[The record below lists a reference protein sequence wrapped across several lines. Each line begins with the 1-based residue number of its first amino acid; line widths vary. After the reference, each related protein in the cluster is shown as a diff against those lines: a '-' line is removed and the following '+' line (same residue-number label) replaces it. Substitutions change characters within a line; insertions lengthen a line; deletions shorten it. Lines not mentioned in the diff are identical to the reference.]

1 MRNPKGSTVR
11 SNFQLGKEL
20 DQLLL
25 WFRELDRRLEV
36 IEEHLNHP
44 EPNPKPKKVGLEQF
58 LDD

>member
-25 WFRELDRRLEV
+25 WFRQLDQRLEV

>member
-11 SNFQLGKEL
+11 SNFQLGKEI
-20 DQLLL
+20 DQLYL
-25 WFRELDRRLEV
+25 WFRQLDQRLDV